1 MLDVGCSIGSRDVN
15 ASFTA
20 PRSVWCSPALLAR
33 AAYQKPSKAWALVL
47 RPNPSFQRTPSA
59 SLKSNVSFAVF
70 EACMRS
76 SIKQFTFLFFI
87 FCASTVSAQ
96 AYRCT
101 DKNGKTSFQE
111 RPCEINEK
119 QTELD
124 IKRAPELTPEQ
135 QRIISATASGK
146 VTRGMTAAQVR
157 SSWGR
162 PTKINKSVGSY
173 GSHEQW
179 VYDRGN
185 FRSQYVYLENGIVTS
200 FQSPE

>member
-1 MLDVGCSIGSRDVN
+1 MQALTVQSSR
-15 ASFTA
+15 
-20 PRSVWCSPALLAR
+20 PAYGGRLT
-33 AAYQKPSKAWALVL
+33 LV
-47 RPNPSFQRTPSA
+47 
-59 SLKSNVSFAVF
+59 VSFAVF

-157 SSWGR
+157 SSWGS